1 MACLLCVPQSQH
13 FLGSSEPGALATG
26 GTAPV
31 ADAPGS
37 ERIISVKRPR
47 AAKHSGDPT
56 HRGGVR
62 FSWHGRRGAWQSG
75 VRAVQGARLHTVR
88 TRGLLASRGGPSG
101 IHALQ
106 GRDSCCPTWTARSA
120 CGGFL
125 HAEREGH
132 DGADRTD
139 VHRPWASQERL
150 RVQEPSSELGSGTGV
165 EPATARVSLV
175 LFPFELTTR

>member
-62 FSWHGRRGAWQSG
+62 FRWHGRRRAWRSG
-75 VRAVQGARLHTVR
+75 GRAVQGARLHAIAREGCWLPEAVPAVSTHYRAGIRVAQRGPHAPRAAASFTRSVKATMEQTTR
-88 TRGLLASRGGPSG
+88 TFAALGLVKNACASRY
-101 IHALQ
+101 
-106 GRDSCCPTWTARSA
+106 
-120 CGGFL
+120 
-125 HAEREGH
+125 
-132 DGADRTD
+132 
-139 VHRPWASQERL
+139 
-150 RVQEPSSELGSGTGV
+150 RVCSSVSGTGV
-165 EPATARVSLV
+165 EPVTPRSRVWCS
-175 LFPFELTTR
+175 FR